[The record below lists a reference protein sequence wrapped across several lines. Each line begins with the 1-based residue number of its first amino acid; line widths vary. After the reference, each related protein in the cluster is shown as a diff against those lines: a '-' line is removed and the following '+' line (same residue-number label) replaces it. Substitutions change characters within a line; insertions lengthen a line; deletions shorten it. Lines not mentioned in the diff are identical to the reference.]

1 MNPTGLKSAIKIAL
15 MLSIAAITNCSKPE
29 KTETRV
35 YRAIDDKQV
44 LRIRSADEVELT
56 RDGTNFVSKFTK
68 ENDALRLTLTIMG
81 TTQAVYYRFTPQG
94 LRSDDGTILY
104 APAQYQ
110 AAMAQVNAARDQLRR
125 NQELCNAAK
134 RGDTSAI
141 RSLLKDGAQI
151 ETPDERGLTPLLSAT
166 VEGHADAVAALLV
179 SGANANVSNRDGS
192 TALMFACNAGG
203 QEGLNNR
210 ISPSHDRIAKLLL
223 ERKAQLDRQQE
234 NGYTALMYSVFRNNV
249 QLVRLLVGAGANR
262 NLRDRNGKT
271 ALDYTQDTQMRAA
284 LRTQKEN
291 DELSSFQTIPRD
303 GTDLEIIAKPHVYS
317 KPLNVDGVLYNFT
330 YFGPIR
336 IRVNRAREILYEEG
350 RNWLL
355 DRSGNKVEAVGDLGG
370 DVSILEFMSAGK
382 ENAKVS
388 VRRR

>member
-29 KTETRV
+29 TTETRV

-56 RDGTNFVSKFTK
+56 RDGTNFVSRFTR

-134 RGDTSAI
+134 RGDTGAI
-141 RSLLKDGAQI
+141 RSLLQDGAQI

-166 VEGHADAVAALLV
+166 VEGHADAVAALLEK
-179 SGANANVSNRDGS
+179 GANANVANRDGS
-192 TALMFACNAGG
+192 TPLMFACNAGG
-203 QEGLNNR
+203 QGNLNNR
-210 ISPSHDRIAKLLL
+210 VSPSHDRIAKLLL

-234 NGYTALMYSVFRNNV
+234 NGYTALMYGVFRNNV
-249 QLVRLLVGAGANR
+249 QLVRLLVRAGANR

-271 ALDYTQDTQMRAA
+271 ALDYAQDPEMREA

-291 DELSSFQTIPRD
+291 EELNSFRTLPRD
-303 GTDLEIIAKPHVYS
+303 GTDLEIIAKPGVYS
-317 KPLNVDGVLYNFT
+317 NPLNVDGVSYNFT
-330 YFGPIR
+330 YYGPIK
-336 IRVNRAREILYEEG
+336 IRVNRTREIRYEEG
-350 RNWLL
+350 QN
-355 DRSGNKVEAVGDLGG
+355 LGG
-370 DVSILEFMSAGK
+370 DVSTLEFMSAGK